1 MLVKVVGF
9 FFALGFYVLVLLYF
23 YYSQESKKR
32 FDEEPDF
39 KVRALDCVVK
49 LQSYEPD
56 FVKAWKM
63 ICDISRKDFSQIYQ
77 RLDIKITERGE
88 SFYQKMMVDIV
99 KDLEAKGT

>member
-1 MLVKVVGF
+1 
-9 FFALGFYVLVLLYF
+9 
-23 YYSQESKKR
+23 
-32 FDEEPDF
+32 
-39 KVRALDCVVK
+39 
-49 LQSYEPD
+49 
-56 FVKAWKM
+56 M